1 MGSVKAACVAAP
13 GQPFTIEERPVPRP
27 GHGEVLVRVAACG
40 LCASDLHLVEG
51 LEPPPGVTFPITP
64 GHEIA
69 GEVVEV
75 GDGVS
80 GISPG
85 DRVAVHPNVPCG
97 RCANCQR
104 ALSNIC
110 VDPQVMGYHR
120 LGGYCE
126 YTTVPAAG
134 VIPIP
139 ERLSWEQA
147 AIVPDA
153 VATPYHALLT
163 RGGLRPGESVA
174 IFGMGGLGAHALLV
188 ARLLGASRVIA
199 VVRRPE
205 VADRARDFG
214 ATEAVV
220 SGAGNPVRMIKELT
234 GAGVDLAADFTG
246 TAAMIAAA
254 AASVRM
260 GGRAV
265 VTGMTGE
272 KIALMSS
279 VHFARW
285 ELALL
290 GAYTSTLEEARRVMA
305 LAGSGQ
311 LDLSRSV
318 THRFPLDQ
326 VNQAFDC
333 LRDRS
338 RNPIRV
344 VLIP

>member
-1 MGSVKAACVAAP
+1 MESVKVASVLSP

-27 GHGEVLVRVAACG
+27 GPAELLVRVAACG

-51 LEPPPGVTFPITP
+51 LEPPPGVTFPIVP

-75 GDGVS
+75 GQRVS

-97 RCANCQR
+97 RCAGCEQGR
-104 ALSNIC
+104 SNIC
-110 VDPQVMGYHR
+110 VDPQVIGYHR

-126 YTTVPAAG
+126 YTTIPAAG
-134 VIPIP
+134 AIRIPP
-139 ERLSWEQA
+139 TLPWEQA

-153 VATPYHALLT
+153 VTTPYHALVT
-163 RGGLRPGESVA
+163 RGDLRPGESVA
-174 IFGMGGLGAHALLV
+174 VFGVGGLGAHALLV
-188 ARLLGASRVIA
+188 ARLAGASRIIA
-199 VVRRPE
+199 IVRRRE
-205 VADRARDFG
+205 AGERAREFG
-214 ATEAVV
+214 ATDVV
-220 SGAGNPVRMIKELT
+220 ISTEGNPARAVKELT
-234 GAGVDLAADFTG
+234 GGGADLAADFTG
-246 TAAMIAAA
+246 TAAFIAAA

-265 VTGMTGE
+265 VAGMTGE

-285 ELALL
+285 EIALL
-290 GAYTSTLEEARRVMA
+290 GAYASSPWEARRVMA
-305 LAGSGQ
+305 LAGSGK

-326 VNQAFDC
+326 VNEAFDC

-338 RNPIRV
+338 RNPIRI

>member
-1 MGSVKAACVAAP
+1 
-13 GQPFTIEERPVPRP
+13 
-27 GHGEVLVRVAACG
+27 
-40 LCASDLHLVEG
+40 
-51 LEPPPGVTFPITP
+51 
-64 GHEIA
+64 
-69 GEVVEV
+69 
-75 GDGVS
+75 
-80 GISPG
+80 
-85 DRVAVHPNVPCG
+85 
-97 RCANCQR
+97 
-104 ALSNIC
+104 
-110 VDPQVMGYHR
+110 
-120 LGGYCE
+120 
-126 YTTVPAAG
+126 
-134 VIPIP
+134 
-139 ERLSWEQA
+139 
-147 AIVPDA
+147 
-153 VATPYHALLT
+153 
-163 RGGLRPGESVA
+163 VA

-188 ARLLGASRVIA
+188 AHLLGASRIIA

-205 VADRARDFG
+205 VADRAREFG
-214 ATEAVV
+214 ATDVVV

-234 GAGVDLAADFTG
+234 GGGVDLTADFTG
-246 TAAMIAAA
+246 TTAMIAAA